1 MTSEI
6 AGIQRLSAALTVVK
20 RHLRVGG
27 YFSADY
33 RRAIGET
40 IPSRQR
46 EWEVINDHTGI
57 YDLRRACR

>member
-33 RRAIGET
+33 RRAIG
-40 IPSRQR
+40 RQFLPGKR
-46 EWEVINDHTGI
+46 EWEVINDRTGI
-57 YDLRRACR
+57 YDLWRACR